1 MNYLIIFLITVFF
14 VGIALLADRF
24 LNKENK

>member
-14 VGIALLADRF
+14 VGIALLAYRF